1 MKLKKAKRKIKDN
14 NIRDNLKGN
23 NIKKDYIDFK
33 VSEKNKLKFAPNEI
47 CFLKEVTVDSYAEHF
62 SEFKFIAFKSL
73 NNIFYLV
80 YSTKNRSIILYD
92 IINNTKISE
101 IKNAHSSD
109 INYFLH
115 FLDEVNKKEYII
127 SCSFKDNNLKSWD
140 LTNLECILNLNN
152 INNQGGLR
160 TVCVLKE
167 NKNNFIITSNSM
179 YLNTISDPI
188 KVFDFKGNKLKEI
201 DNSNESTFFIDT
213 YYDYKSSTNYIIT
226 ANVDCAKSYIF
237 NQNKLY
243 RKYYNITKDE
253 NHSLKIDNSEEILKL
268 IVACGD
274 GYIRIWNF
282 HSAVLLKS
290 INCKDYLNCLCLWD
304 KEYIFVGCD
313 KKVIKL
319 VNLKSGEI
327 IKELSGHN
335 NYLMD
340 IKKTIHPI
348 YVECLLSQGYH
359 DDQIKLWVIPK

>member
-1 MKLKKAKRKIKDN
+1 M
-14 NIRDNLKGN
+14 
-23 NIKKDYIDFK
+23 
-33 VSEKNKLKFAPNEI
+33 
-47 CFLKEVTVDSYAEHF
+47 
-62 SEFKFIAFKSL
+62 
-73 NNIFYLV
+73 
-80 YSTKNRSIILYD
+80 IL
-92 IINNTKISE
+92 
-101 IKNAHSSD
+101 
-109 INYFLH
+109 
-115 FLDEVNKKEYII
+115 
-127 SCSFKDNNLKSWD
+127 
-140 LTNLECILNLNN
+140 
-152 INNQGGLR
+152 
-160 TVCVLKE
+160 
-167 NKNNFIITSNSM
+167 
-179 YLNTISDPI
+179 
-188 KVFDFKGNKLKEI
+188 KGNKLKEI
-201 DNSNESTFFIDT
+201 NNSNESTFFIDT

-348 YVECLLSQGYH
+348 YGECLLSQGYH